1 MYNVCHSHYIFSD
14 LVSVERRNGMKVVC
28 KKWNTDDG
36 LEDIQAKIYT
46 EASGLPAQGWQIRDR
61 NIQRGE
67 DATRY
72 ALTEDGKPLAYVT
85 SSVSDSEP
93 GRANIGFPWTMPD
106 CPPEVQKKLFK
117 EQFEYLRNRDDIDR
131 ITTGI
136 VLRSKIKDKQDKFF
150 RELGFSDHETYYQY
164 SVDFDVKETANKEV
178 KGKAAKL
185 RAKSATEGDIDLLV
199 DLCMADE
206 QLREAFTNREG
217 FVSYFK
223 DRVFPTRAPII
234 LFDGDAAVGATAPLR
249 TSPDNVNIP
258 ADSERIILRFR
269 ALKPGYDYAWE
280 RLLVELAKDCKEAGW
295 TDVPILSSFGFSAE
309 GPEAEAIVRMKPGF
323 TAYEKFLIY
332 RKEK

>member
-1 MYNVCHSHYIFSD
+1 
-14 LVSVERRNGMKVVC
+14 MKVVY
-28 KKWNTDDG
+28 KKWNADEG
-36 LEDIQAKIYT
+36 LEDIQAQIYT

-85 SSVSDSEP
+85 SNVSDDEP
-93 GRANIGFPWTMPD
+93 GRANIGYCWTMPD
-106 CPPEVQKKLFK
+106 CPPEVQKKLFT
-117 EQFEYLRNRDDIDR
+117 EQFEYLKSKEDIDR

-150 RELGFSDHETYYQY
+150 RELGFTDHETYYQY
-164 SVDFDVKETANKEV
+164 SVDFDVKETAKKEV
-178 KGKAAKL
+178 EGKAAKL
-185 RAKSATEGDIDLLV
+185 KARKATEDDIDKLV
-199 DLCMADE
+199 DLCLADE
-206 QLREAFTNREG
+206 RLREAFTDREG

-223 DRVFPTRAPII
+223 DRVFPNRAPII
-234 LFDGDAAVGATAPLR
+234 LFDGDEAVGATAALR
-249 TSPDNVNIP
+249 TSPETVNIP
-258 ADSERIILRFR
+258 ADGERLILRFR

-295 TDVPILSSFGFSAE
+295 TDVPIISSFGFSTD
-309 GPEAEAIVRMKPGF
+309 GVEAAAIVRMKPEF
-323 TAYEKFLIY
+323 TAFEKFLIY

>member
-1 MYNVCHSHYIFSD
+1 
-14 LVSVERRNGMKVVC
+14 MKVVY
-28 KKWNTDDG
+28 KKWNAEDG
-36 LEDIQAKIYT
+36 LEDIQAQIYT

-85 SSVSDSEP
+85 SNVSDDEP
-93 GRANIGFPWTMPD
+93 GRANIGYPWTMPD

-117 EQFEYLRNRDDIDR
+117 EQFEYLKSKEDIDR

-136 VLRSKIKDKQDKFF
+136 VLRSKIKKDQYKFF
-150 RELGFSDHETYYQY
+150 KELGFSHHETYYQY
-164 SVDFDVKETANKEV
+164 SVDFDVKETAKMKVE
-178 KGKAAKL
+178 GKAAELK
-185 RAKSATEGDIDLLV
+185 AKTATEGDIDLLV
-199 DLCMADE
+199 DLCLADE
-206 QLREAFTNREG
+206 RLREAFTDREG

-223 DRVFPTRAPII
+223 DRVFPNRAPII
-234 LFDGDAAVGATAPLR
+234 LFDGDEAVGATAALR
-249 TSPDNVNIP
+249 TSPENVNIP
-258 ADSERIILRFR
+258 ADGERLILRFR

-295 TDVPILSSFGFSAE
+295 TDVPIISSFGFSAE
-309 GPEAEAIVRMKPGF
+309 GAEAEAIVRMKPGF
-323 TAYEKFLIY
+323 TAFEKFLIY